1 MDKIALQCDFLWS
14 SIFHCINPMVIFLQT
29 VTAGAYCVNM
39 SLAVLIIFQ
48 RWFNYETKLSKTLAR
63 SAYCVYPI
71 HLLDLLGVT
80 IAYIEFYKS
89 VFGTGEE
96 VEVGRVVG
104 AWVFVNVSTQ
114 VVVWPLSYGLT
125 CLPVLCNII

>member
-1 MDKIALQCDFLWS
+1 
-14 SIFHCINPMVIFLQT
+14 MVGFLQA
-29 VTAGAYCVNM
+29 VTAGAYCVDM

-48 RWFNYETKLSKTLAR
+48 RWFNYETKLSKILAR
-63 SAYCVYPI
+63 SAYCVYLI
-71 HLLDLLGVT
+71 HFIVIFGAT

-96 VEVGRVVG
+96 VEVGRVFG

-125 CLPVLCNII
+125 CLPVLRDII